1 MAGRVITVTSGKGGV
16 GKTTF
21 SANVSAALAELGKKA
36 VAVDT
41 DVGLR
46 NLDIVMGLENRIVY
60 DLVDVVEGRCRLQKA
75 IIRDKRIKGE

>member
-21 SANVSAALAELGKKA
+21 SANVSAALAGLGKKA

-46 NLDIVMGLENRIVY
+46 NLDIVMRSEERRVGKE
-60 DLVDVVEGRCRLQKA
+60 CRL
-75 IIRDKRIKGE
+75 